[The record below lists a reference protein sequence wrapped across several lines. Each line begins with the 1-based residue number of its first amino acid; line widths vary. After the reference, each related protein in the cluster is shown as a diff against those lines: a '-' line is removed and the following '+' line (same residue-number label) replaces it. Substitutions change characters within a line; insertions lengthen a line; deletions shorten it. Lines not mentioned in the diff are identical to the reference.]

1 MADMKDGFSVS
12 FKAGADMLTV
22 QGVDYATF
30 KKNLEELFADEERP
44 SSLLRFTGGSSAE
57 AVALANVKTVLGATE
72 EATPTPVASVDSGGG
87 TAPVDSTPTGEA
99 DGTHEY
105 EVCNSPTANG
115 PCGSLKNEWKPGGKR
130 ANGSTYQGFWGCPA
144 WKNHLKSKRS

>member
-30 KKNLEELFADEERP
+30 KKNLEELWADDGAP
-44 SSLLRFTGGSSAE
+44 DALRRFIGGSLPD

-72 EATPTPVASVDSGGG
+72 AAPPADSAGSPDVGGDAGSVDSGA
-87 TAPVDSTPTGEA
+87 TE
-99 DGTHEY
+99 GTHEY
-105 EVCNSPTANG
+105 EVCNAPTANG

-130 ANGSTYQGFWGCPA
+130 ANGTTYQGFWGCPT
-144 WKNHLKSKRS
+144 WKNHLKKGR